1 MKVEACCALFCFALV
16 FFILPRVVTL
26 LALCSKGTAAV
37 VVALVVALLL
47 CLSSFFLAYNFFF
60 LNDDERER
68 HFCWLL
74 HTIACLQSKVLLM
87 MIIIFTLCVSLCA
100 LCIIDQ
106 YRHSLNNKYK

>member
-26 LALCSKGTAAV
+26 LALCSRGTAA
-37 VVALVVALLL
+37 ALVVVALLL
-47 CLSSFFLAYNFFF
+47 CLSSFFFAYNFFF

-74 HTIACLQSKVLLM
+74 HTIACLQSKVLLLM
-87 MIIIFTLCVSLCA
+87 MIFTLCVSLCV

-106 YRHSLNNKYK
+106 YRHSLNNK